1 MKPDAAATLPDKAN
15 AEMVRKVIGDICG
28 QAGASVAIEEQLDGG
43 GSQPAQRRCVQV
55 TYTGERPMPFG
66 QWFKLVDSIDAA
78 LDPTGLIDWELSE
91 LSEEDEQ
98 ERHGG
103 MGDRPGRRRLTRSP
117 RDSCQRPKMP
127 GAIAMTIY
135 CMYPLR

>member
-1 MKPDAAATLPDKAN
+1 MVNINGETGRRGALPDKAN

-98 ERHGG
+98 ERTAAWVIVPAAV
-103 MGDRPGRRRLTRSP
+103 D
-117 RDSCQRPKMP
+117 
-127 GAIAMTIY
+127 
-135 CMYPLR
+135 